1 MSFNP
6 GIDRKDIYIGKGTK
20 PTAKKAAVKKPVG
33 GNGGGA
39 IDMRAIERRADEGDG
54 PLVQKETSRKVSL
67 EIQKAR
73 QQKGMTQKEL
83 ALKISERPQVVA
95 DYEAGRA
102 VPSQQVLIKLE
113 RALGI
118 KLRGLK

>member
-6 GIDRKDIYIGKGTK
+6 GIDRKDVYIGRGTK

-33 GNGGGA
+33 GGGQG
-39 IDMRAIERRADEGDG
+39 IDMRAIERRADEGEG
-54 PLVQKETSRKVSL
+54 PLVQKEVSKKVSL

-73 QQKGMTQKEL
+73 QQKGWTQKEL

-102 VPSQQVLIKLE
+102 VPSQQILAKLE
-113 RALGI
+113 RALGV

>member
-1 MSFNP
+1 MSFNV
-6 GIDRKDIYIGKGTK
+6 GIDRKDVYVGKART
-20 PTAKKAAVKKPVG
+20 TTKKATTKKVG
-33 GNGGGA
+33 GSGGSG
-39 IDMRAIERRADEGDG
+39 IDMRAIERRADEGEA
-54 PLVQKETSRKVSL
+54 PLVQKEVSKKVSL

-102 VPSQQVLIKLE
+102 VPSQQILIKFE
-113 RALGI
+113 KALGV